1 MKTRQAG
8 YATLIATLGCG
19 QPAFCAE
26 NEDAPE
32 KNADAHS
39 TKAPEKLGAVPTALR
54 RAARQPGLCGRIS
67 DQYGNFKTRME
78 EDYGLSWSFSLSF
91 RQRRVDPESI
101 GTASQTLF
109 WPSLNLEIFDSETL
123 GAGSFQFMYYGER
136 RGKQRITL
144 NRNGQTLS
152 GEAPD
157 SNNRFSQ
164 ITYTHT
170 LPGEQLAMAIGQYSF
185 FNFDSNDYLADQQLN
200 FVNSIFSENASSTY
214 AVSGVGA
221 YAQFN
226 ANDTLQFLFGGQSVN
241 EEDSAQRP
249 HRVLGSTAYSWL
261 AYAQWKP
268 GFRSLGEAQYSL
280 GIYQASAIDGHAASR
295 GWSINAMQNL
305 SDRWAV
311 FGRLNASHNEDDNSK
326 RSAALGLALNN
337 PLGRSA
343 ADQIGIAVGSL
354 GQKILILRQPVRH
367 TQNTLEAYWNVS
379 LHDGWLLT
387 PDIQY
392 IRNPAFAPARDNALI
407 YSLRTTLVF

>member
-1 MKTRQAG
+1 MSKHFTHALA
-8 YATLIATLGCG
+8 ATCGWLILNTCG
-19 QPAFCAE
+19 TVFAQDINTDDSLIGNA
-26 NEDAPE
+26 NIEDVG
-32 KNADAHS
+32 KIGFVHDN
-39 TKAPEKLGAVPTALR
+39 LR
-54 RAARQPGLCGRIS
+54 RSEERHSLYTEAS
-67 DQYGNFKTRME
+67 DLYDTYSAFKLSTAK
-78 EDYGLSWSFSLSF
+78 DTGLSWAMDLSYMPQWGRADGGSPAGQWLAAPSVNWKLF
-91 RQRRVDPESI
+91 EDSAIGSGSI
-101 GTASQTLF
+101 QLAYAAVRYSTKQNATDVQ
-109 WPSLNLEIFDSETL
+109 NKL
-123 GAGSFQFMYYGER
+123 GL
-136 RGKQRITL
+136 ITPINDAAVWQNAFAQL
-144 NRNGQTLS
+144 
-152 GEAPD
+152 
-157 SNNRFSQ
+157 
-164 ITYTHT
+164 TYTHT
-170 LPGEQLAMAIGQYSF
+170 LPGEQLAIAIGQYSF

-343 ADQIGIAVGSL
+343 ADQIGTAWGKKFLFFASL
-354 GQKILILRQPVRH
+354 YATPRTR
-367 TQNTLEAYWNVS
+367 WR
-379 LHDGWLLT
+379 LT
-387 PDIQY
+387 GMS
-392 IRNPAFAPARDNALI
+392 AC
-407 YSLRTTLVF
+407 TTAGC